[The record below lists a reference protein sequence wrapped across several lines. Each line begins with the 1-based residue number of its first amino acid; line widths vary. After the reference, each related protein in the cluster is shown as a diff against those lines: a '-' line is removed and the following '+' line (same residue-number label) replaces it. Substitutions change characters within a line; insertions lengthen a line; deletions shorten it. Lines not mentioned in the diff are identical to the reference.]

1 MVEPRLP
8 QSTVGFVDNYCRAY
22 QPLFSDVRSFEA
34 FTSLHLGLIAPLPRK
49 SLPAI
54 ARAVGLPNDQGLHH
68 FLTHSPWQVEA
79 VRAQR
84 LSLILE
90 QVQGQPIVLVLD
102 DTGERKKGK
111 TTDYVD
117 RQYIGNIGKVDNGI
131 VSVNAY
137 GVLGDLTFPLL
148 FKVFKPRRRLK
159 AEDVYQ
165 TKLQLAQQII
175 QELVDFGFRF
185 SLVLTD
191 SLYGES
197 PPFLHTLEQLKLPW
211 IVAIRSNHGVW
222 MPQAARIR
230 YSPWQPFERVFAK
243 GESEQRYIQE
253 IIFGKRFKWR
263 YWTLTS
269 DPALLPANSTWMVM
283 SHLSLEQDDAAFI
296 GNLYGLRTWIEY
308 GFKQCKNEL
317 GWADYRV
324 THYEQIER
332 WWEMVSSAY
341 LMVSLQFYG
350 RNKQPPALIDEHQQN
365 LLTRFQQHPCWQ
377 EPKGWKRR
385 LNNVQLLIGPFISFS
400 SLKPWLALFE
410 IPALHRGF
418 AKLINIINRFPGWL
432 PLSPCVPPRQFS
444 SA

>member
-1 MVEPRLP
+1 
-8 QSTVGFVDNYCRAY
+8 
-22 QPLFSDVRSFEA
+22 
-34 FTSLHLGLIAPLPRK
+34 
-49 SLPAI
+49 
-54 ARAVGLPNDQGLHH
+54 
-68 FLTHSPWQVEA
+68 
-79 VRAQR
+79 
-84 LSLILE
+84 
-90 QVQGQPIVLVLD
+90 
-102 DTGERKKGK
+102 
-111 TTDYVD
+111 
-117 RQYIGNIGKVDNGI
+117 
-131 VSVNAY
+131 VNAY
-137 GVLGDLTFPLL
+137 GVFEGLSFPLL

-175 QELVDFGFRF
+175 QELLEFGFRF
-185 SLVLTD
+185 SLVLAD
-191 SLYGES
+191 RLYGES
-197 PPFLHTLEQLKLPW
+197 HPFLNLLDELKLPW
-211 IVAIRSNHGVW
+211 IMAICSDHGVW
-222 MPQAARIR
+222 MPQEAQIR
-230 YSPWQPFERVFAK
+230 YSPWQAFERVFAN

-253 IIFGKRFKWR
+253 IIFGRRFAWR

-283 SHLSLEQDDAAFI
+283 SHLSLEQDDASFI

-350 RNKQPPALIDEHQQN
+350 LGNQPPALIDEHQQN

-400 SLKPWLALFE
+400 SLKPWLTLFE

-418 AKLINIINRFPGWL
+418 AKLINIINCFPGWL
-432 PLSPCVPPRQFS
+432 PLAPFVPTRQFS